1 MSATAGG
8 GGTLRADLALL
19 AEQVPDGARV
29 LDLGCGSGSLLAW
42 LMAERGCTGTGV
54 EIDPD
59 KVLRAIRRTLS
70 GSISTPDKVLRAIR
84 RGVPVI
90 EQDVDRG
97 LGEFADGSYDVCV
110 LSRTIQTIQRPERVL
125 REMGRIA
132 GLLIVSVPNFGWWG
146 HRLRLLGGRM
156 PMSKELPYSW
166 YDTPNL
172 RFTTL
177 VDLEG
182 LFDTLGF
189 TVVRRF
195 TFTEDGRRLRTKGV
209 RANLT
214 AGAAVYVLRPE

>member
-1 MSATAGG
+1 MSASDVDAVDGGPAAGG
-8 GGTLRADLALL
+8 AGGGAGGTLRADLALV
-19 AEQVPDGARV
+19 ADQIPDAARV

-54 EIDPD
+54 EIDPE
-59 KVLRAIRRTLS
+59 
-70 GSISTPDKVLRAIR
+70 KVLRAIR

-90 EQDVDRG
+90 ELDVDRG
-97 LGEFADGSYDVCV
+97 LGEFADASYDVCV
-110 LSRTIQTIQRPERVL
+110 LSRTIQTIQRPEHVL

-166 YDTPNL
+166 YDTPNI
-172 RFTTL
+172 RHTTL
-177 VDLEG
+177 VDLER

-195 TFTEDGRRLRTKGV
+195 SFTEDGRRLRTKGV
-209 RANLT
+209 LANLT